1 MLWLQKQ
8 NSIFSFNLLVH
19 IIVFSSDFFLVLIF
33 VLCVRKEVTHIV
45 SLICLLAGGA
55 AGGGGGWS
63 SGGAQ
68 NNDYQQSY
76 GGGPVRGG
84 AGGYNNQR
92 STPYGQAGKWTRHE
106 SIATFPNHHTHCTNV
121 LFHIKLKMK

>member
-1 MLWLQKQ
+1 MYSVQIFFSIDFCTMCQKRS
-8 NSIFSFNLLVH
+8 NPYC
-19 IIVFSSDFFLVLIF
+19 D
-33 VLCVRKEVTHIV
+33 
-45 SLICLLAGGA
+45 LICLLAGGA

-106 SIATFPNHHTHCTNV
+106 SIATFPNHHTHCTNF